1 MGLESESVVIHSETS
16 NDIFTQI
23 QTSDYVTDGEGTNI
37 SFIERYEDNRSIE
50 DKLYKVRYVIPK
62 EAGNSRD
69 PVTGFNVQLSSLTG
83 FAKTSDPSATTI
95 TLDDNNF
102 RRNHQFIAFISETTN
117 TVTVRTELPH
127 MVEVGDEIDVELV
140 QDSNN
145 TAGLD
150 GKGYNG
156 NFIVDGIIDA
166 YQFTFQN
173 TDTNG
178 VERNTGNFS

>member
-1 MGLESESVVIHSETS
+1 
-16 NDIFTQI
+16 
-23 QTSDYVTDGEGTNI
+23 
-37 SFIERYEDNRSIE
+37 
-50 DKLYKVRYVIPK
+50 
-62 EAGNSRD
+62 
-69 PVTGFNVQLSSLTG
+69 
-83 FAKTSDPSATTI
+83 
-95 TLDDNNF
+95 
-102 RRNHQFIAFISETTN
+102 
-117 TVTVRTELPH
+117 
-127 MVEVGDEIDVELV
+127 MVEVGDEIDIELV

-178 VERNTGNFS
+178 VREILEPLLIQQILEIFSYLDSLLRTTRRTSLFTDHLLLNHTLKTRMMVFMFLNY